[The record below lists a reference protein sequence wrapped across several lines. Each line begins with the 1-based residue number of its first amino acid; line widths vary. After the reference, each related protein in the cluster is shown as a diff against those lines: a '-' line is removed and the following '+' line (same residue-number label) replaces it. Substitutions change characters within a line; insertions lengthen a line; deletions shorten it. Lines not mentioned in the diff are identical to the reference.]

1 MITNCSLE
9 STPVLSSTEI
19 DIGSMFE
26 QEFDGCERPPF
37 GSSLKRTSI
46 PTNICVYVSSEFEEL
61 AHVAEI
67 TMTAGSLER

>member
-9 STPVLSSTEI
+9 SEPALSSTEI

-26 QEFDGCERPPF
+26 QGFHGCVRPTF

-46 PTNICVYVSSEFEEL
+46 PTNIGVHVSFEFEEL

-67 TMTAGSLER
+67 P